1 MLDVIVL
8 AAGKGT
14 RMKSALPKVLQPIG
28 GKSMLGHVLDTARQ
42 LNAEHLNVVIGHGSQ
57 AVVDKFI
64 EADISF
70 SYQIEQLGTGH
81 AVQQVIPNL
90 RPDAVTLIL
99 YGDVPFIQTET
110 LRQLI
115 TTVDESSIGLLTV
128 HLDNPQGYGRIVRDN
143 NGNVQAIVEEK
154 DASEEQRAITE
165 GNTGVMALLGKQ
177 LLEWLPLLNNKNAQ
191 QEYYLTDLIEIAQA
205 NSIQIK
211 TQTVTTEEEVLGVN
225 NRQQQAQLERY
236 YQQRCAEQLMT
247 AGVTLL
253 DPKRFDCRGNLTV
266 GSDVIIDIN
275 CVFEGDVV
283 LGDGV
288 KIGANCVIHNTTIG
302 SATEIKPNTL
312 CEDAVIGNDCDL
324 GPFARVRPGTV
335 MANNSKLGNFVETKK
350 VLIGEGSKVN
360 HLTYIGDAEIGKN
373 VNIGA
378 GTITCNYDGV
388 NKHKTE
394 IHDDAFIGSNSSLVA
409 PIVIGK
415 GATVGAGSTI
425 TSNVPDA
432 NLSVTRAKQ
441 RNLTDWKRPE
451 KK

>member
-1 MLDVIVL
+1 M
-8 AAGKGT
+8 
-14 RMKSALPKVLQPIG
+14 
-28 GKSMLGHVLDTARQ
+28 
-42 LNAEHLNVVIGHGSQ
+42 
-57 AVVDKFI
+57 
-64 EADISF
+64 
-70 SYQIEQLGTGH
+70 
-81 AVQQVIPNL
+81 
-90 RPDAVTLIL
+90 
-99 YGDVPFIQTET
+99 
-110 LRQLI
+110 
-115 TTVDESSIGLLTV
+115 
-128 HLDNPQGYGRIVRDN
+128 
-143 NGNVQAIVEEK
+143 QAIVEEK

-177 LLEWLPLLNNKNAQ
+177 LLDWLPLLNNKNAQ

-288 KIGANCVIHNTTIG
+288 KIGANCVINNTTIG

-441 RNLTDWKRPE
+441 RNLADWKRPE